1 MGSDDDDSDYDMDSD
16 PDEYDIDYESED
28 DQQEITKTQQQKQAY
43 ELIERNLI
51 FGLMNR
57 TLQELNSIT
66 GISNVS
72 PIILFL
78 YVKRLFK
85 TILRVLLN
93 QFKWDKDRLLEKYYD
108 GPRKLFK
115 DANIFFTDAENGKF
129 FTFPRVGVS

>member
-1 MGSDDDDSDYDMDSD
+1 MKSKKSRRTKMGSDDDDSDYDMDYDSD

-28 DQQEITKTQQQKQAY
+28 DHQEIDKTQQQKQAY

-72 PIILFL
+72 PIISFL
-78 YVKRLFK
+78 YVK
-85 TILRVLLN
+85 
-93 QFKWDKDRLLEKYYD
+93 KD
-108 GPRKLFK
+108 
-115 DANIFFTDAENGKF
+115 I
-129 FTFPRVGVS
+129 